1 MESCGSRAKFLQ
13 CVTLY
18 LGYDVQTDW
27 NLFPA
32 FSLEPGL
39 QINWDDF
46 IDKIFSVEIISVI
59 AADKMSEHFTI
70 FVSWVAFPSSKTLWI
85 VKFLTGFIADII
97 FLNFL

>member
-1 MESCGSRAKFLQ
+1 MVAGQSSFNVLLFISQIEISFQ
-13 CVTLY
+13 
-18 LGYDVQTDW
+18 
-27 NLFPA
+27 LFPA
-32 FSLEPGL
+32 LEPGF

-70 FVSWVAFPSSKTLWI
+70 FVSWLAIPSSKTLWI

>member
-1 MESCGSRAKFLQ
+1 MVAGQSSFNVLLFISQIEISFQ
-13 CVTLY
+13 
-18 LGYDVQTDW
+18 
-27 NLFPA
+27 LFPA
-32 FSLEPGL
+32 LEPGF

-70 FVSWVAFPSSKTLWI
+70 FVSCMAFPSSKTLWI